1 MLILGINS
9 TRRHLNTRERC
20 RLTYV
25 NKNFKIIHGHILNS
39 LSIFEKAA
47 VVHVN
52 QLRLHENQIF
62 YLCMKY

>member
-1 MLILGINS
+1 MPELNIVCFAFY
-9 TRRHLNTRERC
+9 TRVSYNLYC
-20 RLTYV
+20 V
-25 NKNFKIIHGHILNS
+25 QILNS